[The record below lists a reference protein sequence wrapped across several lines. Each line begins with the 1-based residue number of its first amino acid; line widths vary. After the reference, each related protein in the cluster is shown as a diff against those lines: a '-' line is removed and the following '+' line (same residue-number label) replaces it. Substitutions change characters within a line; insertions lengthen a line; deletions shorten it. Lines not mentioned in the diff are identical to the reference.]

1 MKTDAPREAF
11 TKGNMKIKHRLV
23 EITQHPAIA
32 FLTILIAV
40 IFFQTTLSAQ
50 PRTEYRAF
58 WVDTFNTAL
67 NNHTDVVA
75 VVNNARASKANALF
89 VQVRRRG
96 DSWYLNSLE
105 PMGDRTPIQPGFDPL
120 QDMINEA
127 HAHGIEVHAFFIM
140 SAVWG
145 RAPNLFPPENPNHV
159 FNQHGGFSAATNTIT
174 PGPNNW
180 LTRTLIP
187 DGTAAITYQGHRF
200 GSDFWVD
207 FGHPDAAAYTVNVI
221 NHLVENYDIDGL
233 HLDRIRYPEI
243 GIAGQ
248 TPTTG
253 ANVGYNQTNVER
265 FQRFYNIPIGST
277 PPTPGNA
284 QWSKWRRDQVTNVV
298 RRVYLNVLARKP
310 HVKVSAALIAF
321 GGIANTND
329 ATWNSAEANWR
340 VYQDWRAWTQEG
352 ILDIA
357 IPMAYKAEHTATVRP
372 QYDQWDAWLRTHLY
386 NRAGMMGQGALN
398 NAIEGNLR
406 QTRRTLTPAGGTNLS
421 GIVYFSMAT
430 SNIAVTNN
438 PFAIPAPVTTPA
450 RPFAEFAAGL
460 TTGKSVNGATL
471 YEPAGLTPI
480 FGEAAL
486 IPTFPWKIAP
496 TKGHLMGTALLSD
509 DTALDTAAVTI
520 TNLDTN
526 ATRTGATDGGGFYGA
541 VDLEPGQ
548 YLAKAVQGANTL
560 YSCAVNVAPGLVTT
574 ANMQVETTAPVTTA
588 TLSSPSPIGQNGWYI
603 DDVTVNLG
611 ATDDCTG
618 VALTEYSLDGGA
630 TWLPYAGS
638 FVITAEGATTV
649 LTRSTDRAG
658 NTETPVATV
667 VKIDKTAPTITLTAT
682 PSRISPPN
690 GKPVTVKLTGAG
702 ADAVSGLQS
711 VSYVVT
717 DEYGTSLSIQTR
729 TLSGN
734 SANWLDQVIVEARR
748 NGDDRDGRLYTVT
761 ATITDAAGLTTTTS
775 VSIVVSHDNRP

>member
-1 MKTDAPREAF
+1 MQR
-11 TKGNMKIKHRLV
+11 R
-23 EITQHPAIA
+23 AIN
-32 FLTILIAV
+32 FLFVLIAV
-40 IFFQTTLSAQ
+40 MCCQTMLSAQ
-50 PRTEYRAF
+50 DAPRTEYRAF

-67 NNHTDVVA
+67 NNHADVVA

-105 PMGDRTPIQPGFDPL
+105 PLGDRTPIQPGFDPL
-120 QDMINEA
+120 QDMITEA

-159 FNQHGGFSAATNTIT
+159 FNRHGGFNPATNTIT
-174 PGPNNW
+174 PGPDNW

-207 FGHPDAAAYTVNVI
+207 FGHPDAAEYTVNVI

-233 HLDRIRYPEI
+233 HLDRIRYPDI
-243 GIAGQ
+243 TIPGQ
-248 TPTTG
+248 TPSSGT
-253 ANVGYNQTNVER
+253 NVGYNQTNVER
-265 FQRFYNIPIGST
+265 FQRFYNIPVGSA
-277 PPTPGNA
+277 PPAINNP
-284 QWSKWRRDQVTNVV
+284 QWNQWRRDQVTNIV
-298 RRVYLNVLARKP
+298 RRVYLNTLKRKP
-310 HVKVSAALIAF
+310 HIKVSAALIAY

-329 ATWNSAEANWR
+329 ATWNGAEAYWR

-430 SNIAVTNN
+430 SNILVTNN
-438 PFAIPAPVTTPA
+438 PFAIPVPVTTPA

-486 IPTFPWKIAP
+486 IPTFPWKTAP
-496 TKGHLMGTALLSD
+496 VKGHLMGIAELND
-509 DTALDTAAVTI
+509 DTPLDTAAVTV

-526 ATRTGATDGGGFYGA
+526 TVARTGATDGGGFYGA
-541 VDLEPGQ
+541 VDLEPGK

-574 ANMQVETTAPVTTA
+574 ADMKVETTAPVTTA
-588 TLSSPSPIGQNGWYI
+588 ILTSPSPLGQNGWYV
-603 DDVTVNLG
+603 DDVTFNLG

-618 VALTEYSLDGGA
+618 VAATEYSLDNGA
-630 TWLPYAGS
+630 TWQPFTGS
-638 FVITAEGATTV
+638 FVITAEGTTTV
-649 LTRSTDRAG
+649 LSRSTDRAG
-658 NTETPVATV
+658 NTETPVVTTV
-667 VKIDKTAPTITLTAT
+667 LIDKTAPTITLTAT
-682 PSRISPPN
+682 PSRIFPPN

-702 ADAVSGLQS
+702 TDAVSGLQS

-717 DEYGTSLSIQTR
+717 DEYGTVLGVPTRSLN
-729 TLSGN
+729 GN
-734 SANWLDQVIVEARR
+734 SANWLDQLIVEARR
-748 NGDDRDGRLYTVT
+748 NGDDRDGRVYTVT
-761 ATITDAAGLTTTTS
+761 ATITDAAGHTATTT
-775 VSIVVSHDNRP
+775 VSIVVAHDQRP